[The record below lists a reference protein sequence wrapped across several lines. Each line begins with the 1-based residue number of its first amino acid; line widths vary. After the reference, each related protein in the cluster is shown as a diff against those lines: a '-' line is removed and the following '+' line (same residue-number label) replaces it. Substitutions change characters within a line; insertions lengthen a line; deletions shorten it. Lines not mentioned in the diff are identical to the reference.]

1 MERMT
6 LHLADAFVK
15 RGYVVDIV
23 VMNNKGEHAIEIPK
37 GVRVVDL
44 AKRKVKTALPA
55 LISYLREAKPD
66 VVCSAKDYIN
76 VIVIIAKKISMYK
89 GKLIVSSRVHLSE
102 QAKRHQSSKKIKKW
116 VARTYRFADEVV
128 GVSMGVAK
136 DIENIANL
144 EKVHIIYNP
153 VVTDEL
159 KWQMKDFVEHT
170 FFEEKQSK
178 VFITV
183 GRLHEQKD
191 YPTLIEAF
199 AYVHNR
205 DPKTRLIIVGDGEE
219 RKALEQLV
227 FTKGIGAF
235 VDFIGFQS
243 NPYAYIKQAD
253 VFVLSSI
260 YEGFGNV
267 IVEALAAGTPVVS
280 TDCPSGPSE
289 ILGDGLYGQLVPV
302 GDAKELAKGMEIAL
316 LKPMNAKKLTNRA
329 AEYSV
334 IACADKYEKLIK
346 NTPVL

>member
-1 MERMT
+1 MT
-6 LHLADAFVK
+6 IHLADAFVK
-15 RGYVVDIV
+15 RGYEVDLV
-23 VMNNKGEHAIEIPK
+23 VMNNKGEHATEIPK

-55 LISYLREAKPD
+55 LISYFRKVKPD
-66 VVCSAKDYIN
+66 VICSAKDYIN
-76 VIVIIAKKISMYK
+76 VIVIIAKKVSMID

-128 GVSMGVAK
+128 GVSTGVAE
-136 DIENIANL
+136 DIGNIAKLKN
-144 EKVHIIYNP
+144 VHIIHNP

-159 KWQMKDFVEHT
+159 KWQMKGVVEHR
-170 FFEEKQSK
+170 FFQEEDSK

-199 AYVHNR
+199 AYVHSR
-205 DPKTRLIIVGDGEE
+205 DPKTRLIVVGDGEE
-219 RKALEQLV
+219 REALKQLV
-227 FTKGIGAF
+227 RNKGVEAF

-253 VFVLSSI
+253 VFVLSSL

-267 IVEALAAGTPVVS
+267 IVEALATGTPVVS

-289 ILGDGLYGQLVPV
+289 ILEKGIYGHVVPV
-302 GDAKELAKGMEIAL
+302 GDAKELARGMESAL
-316 LKPMNAKKLTNRA
+316 IKPANPEKLIKRA
-329 AEYSV
+329 AQFSV
-334 IACADKYEKLIK
+334 TVCADKYEKLIK
-346 NTPVL
+346 TRL